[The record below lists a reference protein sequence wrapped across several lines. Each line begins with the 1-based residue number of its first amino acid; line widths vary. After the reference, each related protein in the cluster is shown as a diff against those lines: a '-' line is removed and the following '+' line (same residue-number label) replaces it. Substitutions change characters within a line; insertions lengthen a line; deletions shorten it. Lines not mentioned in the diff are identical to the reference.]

1 MARKIPA
8 EQDKIGAPPY
18 PVEDPVAN
26 ADSFTEDGKAVI
38 ETGEQAKRK
47 AFDRTKP
54 GRDGSGPYTTTADGV
69 ILPDG
74 SYVPAGATFDAGVEG
89 MNSAALEGWQ
99 RSGLVVFTP
108 RAPVKEDTKEFKGD
122 LTEKG

>member
-18 PVEDPVAN
+18 PVEDPTAAAFV
-26 ADSFTEDGKAVI
+26 EDGKAVI

-69 ILPDG
+69 VLPDG

-89 MNSAALEGWQ
+89 LNSAALEGWQ

-108 RAPVKEDTKEFKGD
+108 RKVAKETTKEFKGD